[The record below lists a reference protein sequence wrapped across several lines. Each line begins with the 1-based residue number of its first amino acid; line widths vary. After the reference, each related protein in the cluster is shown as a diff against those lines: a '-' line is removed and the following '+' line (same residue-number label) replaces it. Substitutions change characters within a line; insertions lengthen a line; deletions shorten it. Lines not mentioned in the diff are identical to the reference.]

1 MPIYEFQCADC
12 GAKKEILFRNSDEK
26 VEMKCDKCGSENL
39 QRVLSSTNFSISGG
53 GPSFGS
59 DTGAPSATASSHN
72 CSGGSCTTYDIPGPT
87 R

>member
-12 GAKKEILFRNSDEK
+12 GAKKEILFRNTDDK
-26 VEMKCDKCGSENL
+26 VDMVCDKCGSENL
-39 QRVLSSTNFSISGG
+39 QRLLSSSNFSISGG
-53 GPSFGS
+53 GAASS
-59 DTGAPSATASSHN
+59 GAPRATCTSRN

>member
-1 MPIYEFQCADC
+1 MPIYEFQCSDC
-12 GAKKEILFRNSDEK
+12 GQKKEILFRRSDEK

-39 QRVLSSTNFSISGG
+39 QRVLSSTNFAVSGG
-53 GPSFGS
+53 GSG
-59 DTGAPSATASSHN
+59 TGASNVTSSTHK

>member
-12 GAKKEILFRNSDEK
+12 GEKKEILFRSSDEK
-26 VEMKCDKCGSENL
+26 VEMKCDKCGSVNL
-39 QRVLSSTNFSISGG
+39 QRVLSSTNFSVSGGSGG
-53 GPSFGS
+53 GA
-59 DTGAPSATASSHN
+59 APRATASTHK

>member
-12 GAKKEILFRNSDEK
+12 SEKKKILFRSNDEK

-39 QRVLSSTNFSISGG
+39 QRVLSSTNFSIPGG
-53 GPSFGS
+53 SGS
-59 DTGAPSATASSHN
+59 DASKATCQSHA
-72 CSGGSCTTYDIPGPT
+72 CSGGSCATYNIPGP